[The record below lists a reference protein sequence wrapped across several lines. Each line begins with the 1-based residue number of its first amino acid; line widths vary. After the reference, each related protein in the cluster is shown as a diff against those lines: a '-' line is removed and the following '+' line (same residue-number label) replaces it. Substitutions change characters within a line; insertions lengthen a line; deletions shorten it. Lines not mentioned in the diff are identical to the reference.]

1 MTVVVTR
8 NVPMRFRGF
17 LASTMLEVSPGVYT
31 NPKLSRGVGQRIWN
45 VLSEWFD
52 HTGQDASIVM
62 LWADGT
68 EPAGQG
74 VMVLGDP
81 PRKLVEYDGVI
92 LSHLRRRAED

>member
-1 MTVVVTR
+1 MPMTVVVTR

-62 LWADGT
+62 LWGSVQTLQQKERPWHVVVVQNKPHLKGGT
-68 EPAGQG
+68 RHGQ
-74 VMVLGDP
+74 
-81 PRKLVEYDGVI
+81 EQ
-92 LSHLRRRAED
+92 S